1 MDVPLYLWA
10 LIASAFLA
18 IGAGAIALKA
28 FSRRVGEPYPYKK
41 RKSLFTESEISFLQ
55 TLEQAAGED
64 YRVYAKVRADD
75 ALGVRPLP
83 DRKEW
88 LGAWNRLRGKHFDFL
103 LCDPESFAPVAAVEL
118 DDGSQDNPRR
128 SVRDAFLVRACM
140 AAGLPLLRI
149 PGESRDSVSGVR
161 QQLLE
166 ELDELGSEQQP
177 EAEPLGVEGQDSD
190 SPPACPKC
198 SSIMVRRRINKGP
211 RTGRMY
217 WSCSRFPRCWG
228 ALPIQKN

>member
-1 MDVPLYLWA
+1 MDVPLLLWA
-10 LIASAFLA
+10 LIAIALLA
-18 IGAGAIALKA
+18 IVAGAVALKA

-41 RKSLFTESEISFLQ
+41 RKSLFTDSEISFLQ

-128 SVRDAFLVRACM
+128 SVRDDFLERACM
-140 AAGLPLLRI
+140 EAGLPLVRI
-149 PGESRDSVSGVR
+149 PVESRDSVSGVR
-161 QQLLE
+161 QHILE
-166 ELDELGSEQQP
+166 GLDELGMGQP
-177 EAEPLGVEGQDSD
+177 VAD
-190 SPPACPKC
+190 SPGEERLETDSTPVCPKC
-198 SSIMVRRRINKGP
+198 SSVMVRRRINKGP

-217 WSCSRFPRCWG
+217 WSCSRFPRCLG
-228 ALPIQKN
+228 ALPTNNN

>member
-41 RKSLFTESEISFLQ
+41 RKSLFTDSEISFLQ

-161 QQLLE
+161 QQILE
-166 ELDELGSEQQP
+166 ELDELDVGRP
-177 EAEPLGVEGQDSD
+177 VADSSGEDGRDTD
-190 SPPACPKC
+190 STPVCPKC
-198 SSIMVRRRINKGP
+198 SSVMVRRRINKGP

-217 WSCSRFPRCWG
+217 WSCSRFPRCLG
-228 ALPIQKN
+228 ALPINNS

>member
-10 LIASAFLA
+10 LIAIAFLA
-18 IGAGAIALKA
+18 IVAGAIALKA

-128 SVRDAFLVRACM
+128 SLRDDFLERACM
-140 AAGLPLLRI
+140 AAGLPLVRI
-149 PGESRDSVSGVR
+149 PVESRDSVSGVR
-161 QQLLE
+161 QQILE
-166 ELDELGSEQQP
+166 ELDELDVGRP
-177 EAEPLGVEGQDSD
+177 VADSSGEDGRDTD
-190 SPPACPKC
+190 STPVCPKC
-198 SSIMVRRRINKGP
+198 SSVMVRRRINKGP

-217 WSCSRFPRCWG
+217 WSCSRFPRCLG
-228 ALPIQKN
+228 ALPINNS